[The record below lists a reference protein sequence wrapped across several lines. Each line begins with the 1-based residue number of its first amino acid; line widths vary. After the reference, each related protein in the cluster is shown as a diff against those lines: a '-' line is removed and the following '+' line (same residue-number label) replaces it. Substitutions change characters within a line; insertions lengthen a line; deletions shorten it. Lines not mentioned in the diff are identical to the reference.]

1 MTNCTNSSQQS
12 LSSEFMDGSRHV
24 ELNEIDGE
32 PRISASSAD
41 FINSSAVVINSTN
54 SSQQALSSEFMDGS
68 RHEEFNE
75 IDGEAR
81 ISASS
86 ADFNDL
92 PASLDESHSACFPE
106 HPKDAFMKPRM
117 FTRSENEELRT
128 WLRKHG
134 PDSNGLVQQTL
145 WRHFGTSPV
154 RSRSLGNDLSL
165 EDSSALEVSSK
176 HRSFVFTPFAPAF
189 STLSVKIRELGANV
203 CIDVVA
209 AGGIPCMVAIIVEFD
224 GGGSW
229 CRHSD
234 LSYVDISMLGDE
246 DVGALQGLV
255 CDELACLEVML
266 RDSMRIL
273 RTHRRLSNITR
284 LFIRLFYRI
293 LPTFPSAERCV
304 RRRHA

>member
-1 MTNCTNSSQQS
+1 MSNCTDCGGRSSRQFLFS
-12 LSSEFMDGSRHV
+12 GLMDGSPHV
-24 ELNEIDGE
+24 TSIVIDGE
-32 PRISASSAD
+32 PPVPAGSAD
-41 FINSSAVVINSTN
+41 STN
-54 SSQQALSSEFMDGS
+54 SSGS
-68 RHEEFNE
+68 R
-75 IDGEAR
+75 G
-81 ISASS
+81 
-86 ADFNDL
+86 
-92 PASLDESHSACFPE
+92 ESHFACFPE
-106 HPKDAFMKPRM
+106 HPKVAFMKPGM

-128 WLRKHG
+128 WLRRHG
-134 PDSNGLVQQTL
+134 PDSDGLVQQTL

-154 RSRSLGNDLSL
+154 RSPSLGSDLSL

-209 AGGIPCMVAIIVEFD
+209 AGGIPCMVAIVVEFD

-266 RDSMRIL
+266 RDSMRVL

-284 LFIRLFYRI
+284 LLIRLSYRI